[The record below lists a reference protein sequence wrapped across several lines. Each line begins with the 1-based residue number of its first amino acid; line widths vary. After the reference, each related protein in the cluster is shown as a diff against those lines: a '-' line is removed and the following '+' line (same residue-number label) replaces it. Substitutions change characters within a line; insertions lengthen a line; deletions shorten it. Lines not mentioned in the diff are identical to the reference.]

1 MYIHRSSSLY
11 FPKIIYIRKNTLSS
25 QVRNQVSQKG
35 LETRVNLKIA
45 YKIRDD
51 TK

>member
-1 MYIHRSSSLY
+1 MQSGKKSSFL
-11 FPKIIYIRKNTLSS
+11 
-25 QVRNQVSQKG
+25 KG
-35 LETRVNLKIA
+35 LETQVNLKIA